1 MTGQVKEEVL
11 TRFGELGI
19 RVGDGMVHIRP
30 GLLRAREF
38 GTEPGQLCY
47 LDVDGEWQDLDVP
60 AGSLAFTWCQV
71 PFIYTLDDGVEATLT
86 ITRSDGN
93 QQSLSELALPA
104 GESRALFERTGDIRQ
119 LTVTF
124 GQDRLFTE

>member
-19 RVGDGMVHIRP
+19 RVTDGAVRIRP

-38 GTEPGQLCY
+38 SAEPGRLCY
-47 LDVDGEWQDLDVP
+47 LDVDGEWRDVDVP
-60 AGSLAFTWCQV
+60 ARGLAFTWCQV
-71 PFIYTLDDGVEATLT
+71 PVIFSLDDSVEPALT
-86 ITRSDGN
+86 VTRDDGS
-93 QQSLSELALPA
+93 QQTFDELALPA
-104 GESRALFERTGDIRQ
+104 EDSRALFERTGDIRQ

-124 GQDRLFTE
+124 NRDRLFAE